1 MSEKQYCESCY
12 YFKSYSFDAM
22 DCDAWCTKNPDD
34 DTNNGVF
41 RVLDPVE
48 CEDYKKKGIVNE

>member
-41 RVLDPVE
+41 KVLDPVE
-48 CEDYKKKGIVNE
+48 CEDYKKR